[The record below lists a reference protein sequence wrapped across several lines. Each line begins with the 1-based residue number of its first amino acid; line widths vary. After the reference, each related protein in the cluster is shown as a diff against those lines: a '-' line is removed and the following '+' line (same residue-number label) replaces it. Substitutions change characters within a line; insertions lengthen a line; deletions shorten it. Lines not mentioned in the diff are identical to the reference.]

1 MGKIKTFLTGGMIGA
16 VLGVL
21 FAPKKGEETRK
32 ELSGEGEKW
41 SGKAKEAAE
50 TVKKTAEDLKAKA
63 KDMFNKGSNG

>member
-32 ELSGEGEKW
+32 ELSGEGGKW

-63 KDMFNKGSNG
+63 KDMFKGSNG

>member
-32 ELSGEGEKW
+32 ELSGETDKW

-63 KDMFNKGSNG
+63 KDMFKGSNG